1 MKLAIGEWNVATN
14 LGIIVYFLLHCIIIN
29 FLKWKPTWTV
39 SRLIFFHVGLQIQQ
53 LAIVLLWFRSAQSTT
68 TAYSSWT
75 RTNTLSIADP
85 SLQVLPSSNLTP
97 EINDKYDCLLAA
109 VLWQLS

>member
-1 MKLAIGEWNVATN
+1 MNSLSV
-14 LGIIVYFLLHCIIIN
+14 N
-29 FLKWKPTWTV
+29 FLSCRPTNTTT
-39 SRLIFFHVGLQIQQ
+39 
-53 LAIVLLWFRSAQSTT
+53 IVLLWFSSAQSTT

-109 VLWQLS
+109 VLW